1 MNDLDVNS
9 AKREIPSF
17 AADDRW
23 FVYAV
28 ARKIVRSPDDAE
40 DVTQNALLLA
50 YRHRDSFRGTA
61 RYRTWLYRIAA
72 TTALAHL
79 RRERRLRARLV
90 DDSDNDPVEVADPA
104 RSPEMTVA
112 LGEDHAQIVRAMEQL
127 PPSYREV
134 LYARVDAT
142 EPEVARKLGITV
154 SNVKV
159 RTHRARKQ
167 LRATLDR
174 METVAA

>member
-1 MNDLDVNS
+1 MNDLNVNS
-9 AKREIPSF
+9 ASRETPSF
-17 AADDRW
+17 AEDDRG

-40 DVTQNALLLA
+40 DVTQTALLLA
-50 YRHRDSFRGTA
+50 YRHRDAFRGTA
-61 RYRTWLYRIAA
+61 RYRTWLYRIAS

-79 RRERRLRARLV
+79 RRERRLRSRLV
-90 DDSDNDPVEVADPA
+90 EDVDGGHVDIADPA

-112 LGEDHAQIVRAMEQL
+112 LGEDHAQILRALDQL
-127 PPSYREV
+127 PARYREV

-174 METVAA
+174 MDPVAA